1 MSYFSA
7 VSDSFG
13 FSHSRPCRGD
23 ALADEGD
30 ERACRVG
37 RLAAQD
43 GQLRLRV
50 RARATAASAP
60 VPAAAI
66 SSRSHASTDRTDE

>member
-23 ALADEGD
+23 ALADDGD

-43 GQLRLRV
+43 DQLRLLV
-50 RARATAASAP
+50 RAPRDGGQRARSGRRDLVP
-60 VPAAAI
+60 VP
-66 SSRSHASTDRTDE
+66 RLDGQDR